1 MREPVRILPLDGTQL
16 KKPESS
22 WHSVLTARKRSANRG
37 RGAVIGRHAMNPPV
51 GSNNMRW
58 RPWSRSSRATLRHAP
73 AMTGRDGAIDFA
85 AKVETSST
93 DRVMLEM
100 PPGELKSIDAWI
112 KTQPAPRPSRPEA
125 IRRLVEQALA
135 GAQRP
140 QKRSKETASK
150 AREMAGQEVDRLGD
164 ASLSADE
171 RKRLTKGPVSFVICA
186 ATSPSRRADDSCSA
200 PVAPS

>member
-1 MREPVRILPLDGTQL
+1 MQQQHALAA
-16 KKPESS
+16 
-22 WHSVLTARKRSANRG
+22 VLA
-37 RGAVIGRHAMNPPV
+37 
-51 GSNNMRW
+51 
-58 RPWSRSSRATLRHAP
+58 SSRATLRHAP

-112 KTQPAPRPSRPEA
+112 KTQPSRPEA

-171 RKRLTKGPVSFVICA
+171 RERLTKGPVSFVICA

-200 PVAPS
+200 PVAPVP

>member
-1 MREPVRILPLDGTQL
+1 M
-16 KKPESS
+16 KKPQN
-22 WHSVLTARKRSANRG
+22 T
-37 RGAVIGRHAMNPPV
+37 
-51 GSNNMRW
+51 
-58 RPWSRSSRATLRHAP
+58 SRATLRHAP
-73 AMTGRDGAIDFA
+73 ATTGRDGAIDFA

-112 KTQPAPRPSRPEA
+112 KTQPAPRPSRPDA

-140 QKRSKETASK
+140 QKRSKEAASK
-150 AREMAGQEVDRLGD
+150 AHEMAGQELDRLGD

-171 RKRLTKGPVSFVICA
+171 REKRKRRLTKGPGEFRDMRGDL
-186 ATSPSRRADDSCSA
+186 PK
-200 PVAPS
+200 PKG